1 MNRKMMQGLVAVAA
15 AVVLAGCDRG
25 FDPAAEIGLVSRE
38 DGSGTRSAFI
48 ELTGI
53 QTKGSDGRKIDR
65 TSPTTMIASST
76 AVALTTVAGDPASLG
91 YLSLGAVNDSVK
103 IVKVDGVAPTRED
116 IAAGR
121 YALVHPFNVVTKG
134 PIEALKPAARDF
146 LNWILSEEGQ
156 RIVERAGYLRV
167 STVIPYTGAASVAG
181 KVVCSGSSS
190 VTPCMEKLKEAYCRT
205 HVGVS
210 IEVQQS
216 DSSSGVADARD
227 GVCDLGMAS
236 RALKGS
242 ESGSGLVA
250 TPIALDGLAVVV
262 SPLNPIE
269 SISKECLRKAFTG
282 EISTWSQMK

>member
-167 STVIPYTGAASVAG
+167 STVIPYAGAASVAG

-269 SISKECLRKAFTG
+269 SISKEHLRKAFTG

>member
-1 MNRKMMQGLVAVAA
+1 MNRKMMQGLVAAAA

-269 SISKECLRKAFTG
+269 SISKEHLRKVFTG

>member
-15 AVVLAGCDRG
+15 AVVLAGCDRE

-269 SISKECLRKAFTG
+269 SISKEHLRKAFTG

>member
-146 LNWILSEEGQ
+146 LNWILCEEGQ

-269 SISKECLRKAFTG
+269 SISKEHLRKAFTG

>member
-242 ESGSGLVA
+242 ESGSGLVE

-269 SISKECLRKAFTG
+269 SISKEHLRKAFTG
-282 EISTWSQMK
+282 EISTWSQIK

>member
-1 MNRKMMQGLVAVAA
+1 MNRKMMQGLVAAAA

-269 SISKECLRKAFTG
+269 SISKEHLRKAFTG
-282 EISTWSQMK
+282 EISTWSQIK